1 MDIWSKKDGTDL
13 NAVVVTL
20 VGNDRRATVTLSGHL
35 RNGVHGHFVIKH
47 EHLAEWDEDQV
58 SPFDWL
64 RDALTALIE
73 SV

>member
-1 MDIWSKKDGTDL
+1 MDIWAKQDELDL
-13 NAVVVTL
+13 NAVVITI
-20 VGNDRRATVTLSGHL
+20 VGNDRRATATLSGHL
-35 RNGVHGHFVIKH
+35 RHGEHGHFVIKH
-47 EHLAEWDEDQV
+47 EHTVEWNEDQV